1 MESENFFKAET
12 PNAIAP
18 ESTEQPKTQFTEDYT
33 VNKSVRDDDVS
44 KKSRLAALLL
54 GIFLSAYG
62 AHNFYLGRYK
72 RAVVQLALSLIGFVV
87 VMKSFFFNVIDMVTN
102 VDAMTDE
109 ESAAVALKMLGGM
122 MFAYIPLIVNSI
134 WGFIEWV
141 MIAAGVAKDGNGKK
155 VTNW

>member
-54 GIFLSAYG
+54 GIFLSGYG

-72 RAVVQLALSLIGFVV
+72 RAVAQLLLTIISFIIILKFFVGEVISLAVNAESISEEEALAS
-87 VMKSFFFNVIDMVTN
+87 S
-102 VDAMTDE
+102 
-109 ESAAVALKMLGGM
+109 LKMFGGM
-122 MFAYIPLIVNSI
+122 LFCYIPLIVNSI